1 MPTVQIADRAVI
13 RVAGPEAE
21 SFLQNILTPD
31 LTVLGTDEARPGA
44 LLTPQGKILFDFLIS
59 RTGSD
64 GFLLECS
71 SETAQDFLKRLML
84 YKLRAKADVS
94 LQEQEPVLVSWE
106 SDSASSHTDS
116 GGIRDCRF
124 PETVNVRRHQGGE
137 MQAEASLEDWERLR
151 IAHGVAE
158 SGSDYALGEAFPHD
172 VLLDQNGGVGL
183 RKGCYVGQEVVSR
196 MHHRGTARR
205 RLVIVRGEDPLPAPG
220 GELTAEGRPLGKL
233 GTVQGADGLA
243 IVRIDRAA
251 EARQAGTQVLAG
263 TVPVTLRVPAYAGFS
278 LDGTDESGPA

>member
-31 LTVLGTDEARPGA
+31 LTALGTDEARPGA

-64 GFLLECS
+64 GFLLECG

-94 LQEQEPVLVSWE
+94 LQEQEPVVVSWE
-106 SDSASSHTDS
+106 SDSASSHADS

-124 PETVNVRRHQGGE
+124 PETVNVRRHYGGE
-137 MQAEASLEDWERLR
+137 MQAEASLDDWERLR

-220 GELTAEGRPLGKL
+220 KELTAEGRALGKL
-233 GTVQGADGLA
+233 GTVQGAD
-243 IVRIDRAA
+243 
-251 EARQAGTQVLAG
+251 
-263 TVPVTLRVPAYAGFS
+263 
-278 LDGTDESGPA
+278 